1 MRLIPMYHIGEIARM
16 LNPDKQNDDDY
27 RRDVYNAIFYPEFD
41 CDTPVVLRK
50 ENISSKRFGLEVGTK
65 MSTYQRIMNQLYD
78 AVSVCKIPEE
88 FVIHRYSR

>member
-16 LNPDKQNDDDY
+16 LNPNEQNDDDY
-27 RRDVYNAIFYPEFD
+27 RRDVYNAIFYPELD
-41 CDTPVVLRK
+41 CDTPVFLRK
-50 ENISSKRFGLEVGTK
+50 GDISSKRFGLEVGTK
-65 MSTYQRIMNQLYD
+65 MSTYQRIMDQLYD